1 VLDPRPV
8 ALIIG
13 VLLCILAVGMVIPAT
28 VDAIVG
34 NRDWTVFAA
43 AAVTTFFVGL
53 ALVLTCRTDVV
64 RLTIR
69 QAFLLTTLIWIVL
82 PAFAALPFAFSEL
95 SLSYTDAFFEAMS
108 GITTTGST
116 VIVGLDVS
124 PPGLLL
130 WRGIL
135 QWLGGIGIIIM
146 ALTILPMLR
155 VGGMQ
160 MFKVE
165 AFEAQEKILP
175 RATSLASALT
185 VVYVLLT
192 AIWAVL
198 LWMAGMTNLEAVIH
212 AMTTIATGGYSTADA
227 SVGHFQ
233 SWRIDLIITLGMVVG
248 GVPFLLLIQAVRG
261 KPFSLL
267 RDTQVRWYLITM
279 GAGIVAVALWLS
291 IEMDMSL
298 GASLRYASFN
308 VASVMTGTGF
318 ATIDYWQW
326 SGVAVGV
333 LFCLMFV
340 GGCAGSTSCGIKIFR
355 FQILG
360 ATARIQLLRL
370 LQPHGVFIPYYNK
383 RPIEDGVAESVMAF
397 FFLYGMSVGLLTLAL
412 GALGLDFVTAL
423 SGAAT
428 AISNVGPGLG
438 EIIGPAGNFSTLPD
452 AAKWLL
458 SLGMLLGRLELFTV
472 LVLLMPRFWKG

>member
-1 VLDPRPV
+1 MLDFRPV
-8 ALIIG
+8 ALING
-13 VLLCILAVGMVIPAT
+13 VLLCILAAGMAIPAA
-28 VDAIVG
+28 VDGIAG

-43 AAVTTFFVGL
+43 SAMVTLFVGL
-53 ALVLTCRTDVV
+53 ALVFTCRTDVV
-64 RLTIR
+64 RLSVR
-69 QAFLLTTLIWIVL
+69 QAFLMTNFIWFVL

-95 SLSYTDAFFEAMS
+95 ELSYTDAFFEAMS
-108 GITTTGST
+108 GITTTGAT

-146 ALTILPMLR
+146 ALTVLPMLR

-165 AFEAQEKILP
+165 AFDTQEKVLP
-175 RATSLASALT
+175 RAASLASALT
-185 VVYVLLT
+185 GIYVLLT
-192 AIWAVL
+192 ALWAL
-198 LWMAGMTNLEAVIH
+198 MLWLAGMTSLDAVVH
-212 AMTTIATGGYSTADA
+212 AMTTIATGGYSTRDG
-227 SVGHFQ
+227 SVGHFD
-233 SWRIDLIITLGMVVG
+233 SPLIDAIITVGMAMG
-248 GVPFLLLIQAVRG
+248 AIPFLLYFQTVRG
-261 KPFSLL
+261 RPLALL
-267 RDTQVRWYLITM
+267 RDSQVRWFLLTS
-279 GAGIVAVALWLS
+279 GGGVLVVALWLWF
-291 IEMDMSL
+291 EN
-298 GASLRYASFN
+298 GYTPFAALRYASFN
-308 VASVMTGTGF
+308 VVSVMTGTGF
-318 ATIDYWQW
+318 ATSDYWQW
-326 SGVAVGV
+326 SGIAVAVM
-333 LFCLMFV
+333 FYLMFV
-340 GGCAGSTSCGIKIFR
+340 GGCAGSTSCGIKVFR
-355 FQILG
+355 FQILA

-397 FFLYGMSVGLLTLAL
+397 FFLYGLSVGLLAIAL

-438 EIIGPAGNFSTLPD
+438 PVIGPAGNFASLPD

-458 SLGMLLGRLELFTV
+458 SAGMMLGRLELFTV
-472 LVLLMPRFWKG
+472 LVLLLPRFWRH

>member
-1 VLDPRPV
+1 MLDLRPV
-8 ALIIG
+8 ALING
-13 VLLCILAVGMVIPAT
+13 VLLCILAAGMIIPGA
-28 VDAIVG
+28 VDAMMG
-34 NRDWTVFAA
+34 NGDWRVFATSA
-43 AAVTTFFVGL
+43 MVTLFIGL
-53 ALVLTCRTDVV
+53 ALVFTCRTDIV

-69 QAFLLTTLIWIVL
+69 QAFLLTTLIWVIL

-95 SLSYTDAFFEAMS
+95 DLDYADAFFEAMS
-108 GITTTGST
+108 GITTTGAT

-146 ALTILPMLR
+146 ALTVLPMLR

-165 AFEAQEKILP
+165 AFEAQEKVLP
-175 RATSLASALT
+175 RATSLASAL
-185 VVYVLLT
+185 VGIYVLLT
-192 AIWAVL
+192 ALWAMM
-198 LWMAGMTNLEAVIH
+198 LWMVGMTSLEAVVH

-227 SVGHFQ
+227 SVGYFQ
-233 SWRIDLIITLGMVVG
+233 SWRIDVIITLGMVVG
-248 GVPFLLLIQAVRG
+248 GIPFLLYFQVARG
-261 KPFSLL
+261 KPLSII
-267 RDTQVRWYLITM
+267 RDTQVRWYLMTL
-279 GAGIVAVALWLS
+279 GLGILSVAAWLWWDGG
-291 IEMDMSL
+291 MHP
-298 GASLRYASFN
+298 AQALRYASFN
-308 VASVMTGTGF
+308 VTSVMTGTGF
-318 ATIDYWQW
+318 ATADYWQW
-326 SGVAVGV
+326 SGVAVSV
-333 LFCLMFV
+333 MFCLMFV

-355 FQILG
+355 FQILA

-397 FFLYGMSVGLLTLAL
+397 FFLYGLCTALLTIAL

-438 EIIGPAGNFSTLPD
+438 EIIGPAGNFSSLPD

-472 LVLLMPRFWKG
+472 LVLIMPRFWRG

>member
-13 VLLCILAVGMVIPAT
+13 VLLCILAVGMVIPAA

-192 AIWAVL
+192 AIWAFL

-279 GAGIVAVALWLS
+279 GAGIGAVALWLS